1 MGQRINLVGA
11 NFVRS
16 ILKRTYDDAGLNDGS
31 LCLLDTTHS
40 LSRLATPPVN
50 GQLIP
55 NVAIG
60 TASRLIGA
68 GDATSLAFAFSSTM
82 PTTELKMEL
91 TGKGAIHSMLTQ
103 SAAPASSNFYAVLS
117 AADLIKAYIIANP
130 THQFAAFAWNRFT
143 RGSTTGSSNLRYS
156 MVGNRTSPPVNYLLF
171 DGASATNG
179 YVTGMHRS
187 SILAPSAGLWT
198 GAMPTTV
205 ANTVIEIAIGGTV
218 GAYSSITLNQ
228 WASYI
233 TYRWHLVDLTAA
245 GLTYAQADAADLAL
259 YTSLFADG
267 GRLAGDTFTSDTTKF
282 P

>member
-103 SAAPASSNFYAVLS
+103 LDQGLHHCEPYASIRGVRVESL
-117 AADLIKAYIIANP
+117 
-130 THQFAAFAWNRFT
+130 HAW
-143 RGSTTGSSNLRYS
+143 L
-156 MVGNRTSPPVNYLLF
+156 
-171 DGASATNG
+171 D
-179 YVTGMHRS
+179 HR
-187 SILAPSAGLWT
+187 
-198 GAMPTTV
+198 
-205 ANTVIEIAIGGTV
+205 VIEFALLDGGKQNISPSELPAV
-218 GAYSSITLNQ
+218 RWRVRHKRLRHGYAPVIDPCSECRSMDRRDAYDRRK
-228 WASYI
+228 YG
-233 TYRWHLVDLTAA
+233 YRNRDRRHRWGLLLDHPQSMGKLHHLSMAPGRPDGSGIDICPSRRGRLGFVHLVVC
-245 GLTYAQADAADLAL
+245 
-259 YTSLFADG
+259 
-267 GRLAGDTFTSDTTKF
+267 RRR
-282 P
+282 PPCWRHVHV